1 MKRITTQNWLDP
13 DTTGAPAGTDPRAW
27 RDAFLAIRLD
37 KGVPGEVAAQF
48 ETARASVIYGLFF
61 APLVTLGVEQCY
73 WVLEAGLRVRCA
85 QAGLTVSLRDKQG
98 RGHALSF
105 SHNLRQLMDRGL
117 IPEEDAALWKQ
128 AGELKAWLAA
138 PRHGDTVARDH
149 ALTALTR
156 AATLLNR
163 LFA

>member
-13 DTTGAPAGTDPRAW
+13 DSAGPVAGMDARAW
-27 RDAFLAIRLD
+27 RDSFLAIRLD
-37 KGVPGEVAAQF
+37 RSVPVEVAALF
-48 ETARASVIYGLFF
+48 ETARASVLYGLFD

-73 WVLEAGLRVRCA
+73 WVLEAGIRARCA
-85 QAGLTVSLRDKQG
+85 QLDLPVSVQDRQG

-105 SHNLRQLMDRGL
+105 SHNLRQLTEKGY
-117 IPEEDAALWKQ
+117 IPEDDAALWKQ
-128 AGELKAWLAA
+128 AGELKDWITH
-138 PRHGDTVARDH
+138 PKQGDAVARDH

-156 AATLLNR
+156 TAELLNR